1 MNTRITKGLLW
12 PFAAAGIVTAFS
24 WLALGKNS
32 PVNHGVS
39 PNAYENHLAALFAF
53 PNVPAET
60 ICASIFGKQFHEW
73 SYFFFVFI
81 QWLLIAAI
89 VRTSMSLSKEEN
101 AK

>member
-1 MNTRITKGLLW
+1 MNTHIKKGLLW
-12 PFAAAGIVTAFS
+12 TFAAAGIVTAFS
-24 WLALGKNS
+24 WLALGENS
-32 PVNHGVS
+32 PMNHGVS
-39 PNAYENHLAALFAF
+39 PNAYENHLAALFAL
-53 PNVPAET
+53 PNIPAET
-60 ICASIFGKQFHEW
+60 MCISIFGKLFPEW